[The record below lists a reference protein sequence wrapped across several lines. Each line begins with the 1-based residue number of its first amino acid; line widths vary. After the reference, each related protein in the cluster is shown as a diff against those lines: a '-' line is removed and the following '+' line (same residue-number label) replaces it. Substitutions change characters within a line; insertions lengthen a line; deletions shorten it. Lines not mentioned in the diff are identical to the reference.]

1 MNRKEAYFNRETYF
15 NKVKL
20 IFTAVLNSVLNPVS
34 KPALNSV
41 LKPGSKPFLKT
52 ILNSVS
58 KPASKLI
65 LKPAPKPV
73 INPAL
78 IPVLIPVLAAVLA
91 AGLIA
96 VPAASMPALAEEKT
110 EFPEVEELAAEIY
123 RNYQEYNFDNVYDFF
138 HPAIKEELSR
148 EKYIAFQEENQEKYQ
163 LELSEIKITEVEKI
177 ESLPRKF
184 DSYLQEEDYQEAY
197 EASINYLLNIR
208 IFVSG
213 HEREVDTETYIV
225 KFNDDYYLVWDPS
238 VVQEDDPGAGIE

>member
-1 MNRKEAYFNRETYF
+1 MKRREAYFN
-15 NKVKL
+15 KL
-20 IFTAVLNSVLNPVS
+20 KPIFTAALNPVF
-34 KPALNSV
+34 KTV
-41 LKPGSKPFLKT
+41 LKPVLK
-52 ILNSVS
+52 S
-58 KPASKLI
+58 A
-65 LKPAPKPV
+65 LK
-73 INPAL
+73 
-78 IPVLIPVLAAVLA
+78 PVLIPVLVAVLV
-91 AGLIA
+91 A
-96 VPAASMPALAEEKT
+96 VLAASMPALAEEGT
-110 EFPEVEELAAEIY
+110 DFPEVEELAAEIY
-123 RNYQEYNFDNVYDFF
+123 RNYQEYNFDKVYEFF
-138 HPAIKEELSR
+138 HPAIKESLSR

-238 VVQEDDPGAGIE
+238 VVEEDDPGAGIE